1 MIADKMAI
9 PRPAVKRTGSEM
21 DQEPC
26 LSVGLEALASG
37 GAVILPIVMAACDIA
52 DGVTGRLDAWPRP
65 LARSHSMLLSRR
77 LRADGGRDFRP
88 VGGDLRFASL
98 LCFRS

>member
-37 GAVILPIVMAACDIA
+37 GAVRLKGAAIEALGWYGSMGSQGDNW
-52 DGVTGRLDAWPRP
+52 TGYISSVAYPDVPGLGCI
-65 LARSHSMLLSRR
+65 RS
-77 LRADGGRDFRP
+77 
-88 VGGDLRFASL
+88 
-98 LCFRS
+98 